1 MDFDAL
7 LQDLAA
13 SEEYRGRIAAV
24 LRLPPREARFRDL
37 EHSLH
42 PSVQEALRR
51 LGVQRLWEHQAR
63 AVDLALDGRS
73 LVVVSA
79 TASGK
84 TLCYLLPLMEH
95 LAQRPA
101 SRALLL
107 YPTKALAQDQLRK
120 LADFGAGEH
129 FQAETYDGDTPASR
143 RRRIKREAQVVLTN
157 PDMLH
162 VGILPYHHTWADF
175 FRNLKLIVLDEVH
188 VYRGVFGSHT
198 ANVLR
203 RLRRIARHYGSNPQI
218 ICCSATIAN
227 PGELCRALT
236 GEPVEV
242 VDQDGSPQGNRTLVL
257 WNPPPV
263 DRRSGRRRSGNV
275 EAAEWVARLMQR
287 DVRSI
292 CFTLARRQAE
302 LILQHVRRALEG
314 SGLSDKIMA
323 YRGGYLPAERRQIE
337 KRLFDGDL
345 LAVTST
351 TALEVGVD
359 IGGLD
364 AAILAGY
371 PGTVASTWQ
380 QIGRAGRGKQD
391 ALAVL
396 VALPGGIHQ
405 YLLQH
410 PEYLT
415 AGSERAL
422 IDPQNRYILA
432 GHLLCASYELAIQEH
447 ETALFGP
454 QMNDILQILSEH
466 RYVTNRHGSWYW
478 ISPDL
483 YPAGEIS
490 IRSSSGTGYDI
501 VLEEGANRRLLGT
514 VDDNSAFM
522 MVHEGAV
529 YLHGGESYLVRKL
542 DLERRVATVVPAKV
556 NYYTVAM
563 GSSEVRVDAAE
574 EEQTLSGGT
583 VCLFGSL
590 SVKSAVIGYARRRQ
604 GTDAEMG
611 QFPLSL
617 PTSQYETTGLWL
629 QLSRDDAEMIQ
640 GAGHDLMGSIH
651 ALEHALIALLP
662 LFSMCDP
669 HDVGGVS
676 HSNHPDLG
684 GPAIFLYD
692 GHPGGV
698 GICEAAYQRVGELL
712 AAAQQVIAGCPCED
726 GCPSCVQAP
735 DCGDGNRPL
744 DKEGAR
750 LLAAHW
756 APPAG
761 NPEATTP

>member
-1 MDFDAL
+1 MDFSAL
-7 LQDLAA
+7 LQELSA
-13 SEEYRGRIAAV
+13 SPEYRGRIAAV
-24 LRLPPREARFRDL
+24 LNLPPREARFREL
-37 EHSLH
+37 EHPLH
-42 PSVQEALRR
+42 PSVREALRR

-63 AVDLALDGRS
+63 AVDLALEGHN
-73 LVVVSA
+73 LVVLSA

-84 TLCYLLPLMEH
+84 TLCYLLPLMEY

-107 YPTKALAQDQLRK
+107 YPTKALAQDQLRR
-120 LADFGAGEH
+120 LADFGAGDH
-129 FQAETYDGDTPASR
+129 FQADTYDGDTAAHR

-175 FRNLKLIVLDEVH
+175 FRNLKLVVLDEVH

-203 RLRRIARHYGSNPQI
+203 RLRRIAHHYGSDPQI

-227 PGELCRALT
+227 PGELCQALT
-236 GEPVEV
+236 GVPVEV

-263 DRRSGRRRSGNV
+263 NLRSGRRRSANM
-275 EAAEWVARLMQR
+275 EAAEWVARLMQAG
-287 DVRSI
+287 VRSI
-292 CFTLARRQAE
+292 CFALARRQAE
-302 LILQHVRRALEG
+302 LILQHVRRVLAG
-314 SGLSDKIMA
+314 STLGDKIMA

-337 KRLFDGDL
+337 KRLFDGEL

-364 AAILAGY
+364 AVILAGY

-415 AGSERAL
+415 SGAERAL

-432 GHLLCASYELAIQEH
+432 GHLLCASYELALREQET
-447 ETALFGP
+447 ELFGP
-454 QMNDILQILSEH
+454 QMNDILAILAEH
-466 RYVTNRHGSWYW
+466 RYVTNRRGSWYW
-478 ISPDL
+478 ICPDL
-483 YPAGEIS
+483 YPAAEIS
-490 IRSSSGTGYDI
+490 IRSSSGAGYDI
-501 VLEEGANRRLLGT
+501 VLEQEGTTRLLGT
-514 VDDNSAFM
+514 VDDASAFL

-529 YLHGGESYLVRKL
+529 YLHGGETYLVHKL
-542 DLERRVATVVPAKV
+542 DLARRVATVRAAKV

-563 GSSEVRVDAAE
+563 SISEVRVDIAE
-574 EEQTLSGGT
+574 EQQALPGDT
-583 VCLFGSL
+583 VCHYGSL
-590 SVKSAVIGYARRRQ
+590 AVKSAVIGYTRRRQ

-617 PTSQYETTGLWL
+617 PASAYETTGLWL
-629 QLSRDDAEMIQ
+629 RIGPSDVRMLQE
-640 GAGHDLMGSIH
+640 AGHDLMGSIH

-662 LFSMCDP
+662 LFCMCDP

-684 GPAIFLYD
+684 GPGIFLYD

-698 GICEAAYQRVGELL
+698 GICEAAYERVGELL
-712 AAAQQVIAGCPCED
+712 AAAAQVIGACPCEE

-744 DKEGAR
+744 DKEGAGR
-750 LLAAHW
+750 LAAHW
-756 APPAG
+756 AGG
-761 NPEATTP
+761 NSNCQATES